1 MIDIVSGEFA
11 DPELHTPHALETTAK
26 LLTPRN
32 PAASALFRN
41 MSRALSMLS
50 QPFGAVVAAG
60 GRTFDLAGDAKT
72 VLISFRGDV
81 RASSDP
87 AMIAATQDL
96 LRSEAAM
103 RAVTQIGD
111 ADAFASTVASLPR
124 HSVEYAQAQVFGERL
139 DAALRRPYPRSVDFD
154 QDLFACRQADQ
165 YFVRVAAES
174 AYQLPTKI
182 EEADGLFQPTYAGE
196 KNALYAAR
204 QMPGDMI
211 LRKLDGEYAL
221 QVDHETGRQII
232 GYARLD
238 DAVVSMATGSW
249 KMFASRDYHDFEER
263 TEKLADGLVARL
275 VRIGEAPADYTF
287 AKAQDD
293 SYAAYEARRAHA
305 EKTGDTKDFYLDS
318 RGRDL
323 RVRIGAPFDPADPPA
338 KSPPERFALVPVNLP
353 PMMEIERPSPN
364 RVSQQRDEMLALVA
378 SQPGEG
384 KSKTRPPTF
393 QIQATMSELIAV
405 AHGVGTHLEVAPPVA
420 APAPGEPSPETI
432 KAIAL
437 FRDAVAQPAFTP
449 KPTGG
454 YELLP
459 VAHEGLAGVEH
470 LIKDFGPTTSAEMLK
485 ARVEN
490 IEELSSVYQRMKK
503 DGHIHDAA
511 TLELAKESAS
521 NLVLARAGNGL
532 GAMIPTRALH
542 LDRQKTAEIIKALPD
557 ETVALAHE
565 MLMIAQANSTDRL
578 RERFRLNAV
587 IRVAE
592 NDVAGRMAPA
602 PQRTRE
608 MAD

>member
-1 MIDIVSGEFA
+1 MIDIVTGEFA
-11 DPELHTPHALETTAK
+11 DPALHTPHALETTAK
-26 LLTPRN
+26 LLMPRN
-32 PAASALFRN
+32 PAASALFGK
-41 MSRALSMLS
+41 MSRSLKVLS
-50 QPFGAVVAAG
+50 QPFKAVTAS
-60 GRTFDLAGDAKT
+60 GRTFNLAGDDQA

-81 RASSDP
+81 RTSSDP
-87 AMIAATQDL
+87 AMIAATKDL

-124 HSVEYAQAQVFGERL
+124 HGVEFAQAQVFGERL
-139 DAALRRPYPRSVDFD
+139 DAALRRPCPRSADSD
-154 QDLFACRQADQ
+154 QDLFACRHAEQL
-165 YFVRVAAES
+165 FVKVAAAN
-174 AYQLPTKI
+174 AYWLTARITKS
-182 EEADGLFQPTYAGE
+182 DGLFQPTYAGE

-221 QVDHETGRQII
+221 QVDLETGRQII
-232 GYARLD
+232 GYDRLD

-275 VRIGEAPADYTF
+275 VRIGEAPPDYTF

-305 EKTGDTKDFYLDS
+305 EKTGDTNDFYLDS

-323 RVRIGAPFDPADPPA
+323 RVRIGAPFDAADPPA

-353 PMMEIERPSPN
+353 AMMEIERPSPD
-364 RVSQQRDEMLALVA
+364 RVAQQRDEMLALVA

-384 KSKTRPPTF
+384 KPKSRPPTF
-393 QIQATMSELIAV
+393 QIQVTMGELVAV
-405 AHGVGTHLEVAPPVA
+405 AHGVGTHIDDAPPVG

-437 FRDAVAQPAFTP
+437 FQDAVTQPAFAP
-449 KPTGG
+449 KATGG
-454 YELLP
+454 FELLP
-459 VAHEGLAGVEH
+459 GSHDGMAGVEH

-532 GAMIPTRALH
+532 GTMVQTRALH
-542 LDRQKTAEIIKALPD
+542 FDRERAAGIIKALPAD
-557 ETVALAHE
+557 VVAGAHE
-565 MLMIAQANSTDRL
+565 VLMTAHANNTDRL
-578 RERFRLNAV
+578 QDRFRLNAV
-587 IRVAE
+587 ISVAAK
-592 NDVAGRMAPA
+592 DVAGHKAAAPRRVHELA
-602 PQRTRE
+602 H
-608 MAD
+608 